1 MTALAAKFE
10 AYDSASMDNAPMQA
24 LALLL
29 VLTSALTVALLPSLA
44 LTGNLL
50 LRYP

>member
-1 MTALAAKFE
+1 MTALAANFE
-10 AYDSASMDNAPMQA
+10 AFDNTSFQA
-24 LALLL
+24 LAFL
-29 VLTSALTVALLPSLA
+29 VALTLALLPSLA

>member
-1 MTALAAKFE
+1 MIMTALAAKFE
-10 AYDSASMDNAPMQA
+10 AFDNTWTDTRVQA

-29 VLTSALTVALLPSLA
+29 ALTSALLPSLA

-50 LRYP
+50 LLRYP

>member
-10 AYDSASMDNAPMQA
+10 ASDSATFQA
-24 LALLL
+24 LALLI
-29 VLTSALTVALLPSLA
+29 ALTAALLPSLVLSNLA
-44 LTGNLL
+44 LAGNLL

>member
-10 AYDSASMDNAPMQA
+10 AFDSPASRA
-24 LALLL
+24 LAFLFALTSTLLL
-29 VLTSALTVALLPSLA
+29 TLNLNLDLNLA
-44 LTGNLL
+44 GNLL

>member
-10 AYDSASMDNAPMQA
+10 AFDNTWADLGFQA
-24 LALLL
+24 LA
-29 VLTSALTVALLPSLA
+29 VLFALTAALLPSLA

>member
-10 AYDSASMDNAPMQA
+10 AFDNTETATFQV

-29 VLTSALTVALLPSLA
+29 ASTIALLPSLA

-50 LRYP
+50 LRNP